1 MPSKSVLPN
10 RKRGSPRSAHVRG
23 TMESK
28 QRNPRQETQRHLV
41 EAVLAY
47 VAFCGLSVLS
57 RFFLPI
63 FPLVIVSGIAFPL
76 LWAKFKRGWSSIG
89 FTRRNLGQTLLWG
102 LGAGLVTSL
111 IGFLTAEERSF
122 APMLGLQLG
131 VGIPIWL
138 LIMSPFQEFF
148 FRGWMQPRFQSALG
162 KWGGLL
168 GANLCFTLWHLFP
181 PFVGTSTSSLPV
193 NTLPG
198 MVGAFGV
205 GLVFGY
211 SFQRTDNIVAPWL
224 AHALGGIALVS
235 IGAMSF
241 IQYTP

>member
-1 MPSKSVLPN
+1 MRSTNQTNPKKEN
-10 RKRGSPRSAHVRG
+10 R
-23 TMESK
+23 
-28 QRNPRQETQRHLV
+28 RHLI
-41 EAVLAY
+41 EAAIAY

-57 RFFLPI
+57 RFVLLVFL
-63 FPLVIVSGIAFPL
+63 LVVVSGIAFPL
-76 LWAKFKRGWSSIG
+76 AWARFTRDWAAIG
-89 FTRRNLGQTLLWG
+89 FTRRNLRQALLWG

-148 FRGWMQPRFQSALG
+148 FRGWLQPRVQRALG

-168 GANLCFTLWHLFP
+168 GANLGFTLWHLFP
-181 PFVGTSTSSLPV
+181 PFVGTSTSSLPI

-198 MVGAFGV
+198 MVACFAV

-224 AHALGGIALVS
+224 AHALAGIALVS

>member
-1 MPSKSVLPN
+1 MKTSNPTNPKQE
-10 RKRGSPRSAHVRG
+10 PR
-23 TMESK
+23 
-28 QRNPRQETQRHLV
+28 RHLI
-41 EAVLAY
+41 EAVIAY

-57 RFFLPI
+57 RFVPPVFL
-63 FPLVIVSGIAFPL
+63 LVIVSGIAFPL
-76 LWAKFKRGWSSIG
+76 VWAMLTRDWAAIG
-89 FTRRNLGQTLLWG
+89 FTRRNLGQALLWG
-102 LGAGLVTSL
+102 VGAGLVTSL

-162 KWGGLL
+162 KWAGLL
-168 GANLCFTLWHLFP
+168 VANLCFTLWHLFP
-181 PFVGTSTSSLPV
+181 PFVGTSTSSLPI

-198 MVGAFGV
+198 MVATFGV
-205 GLVFGY
+205 GLIFGH

-224 AHALGGIALVS
+224 AHALSGIALVL
-235 IGAMSF
+235 IGAMRF